1 MTVPPSPSDPWSAV
15 ATDWSRF
22 QSPFRPHR
30 DDTAVIERVAR
41 TLHESRG
48 SLDAAILGL
57 TIETATWPWPN
68 DTRLCA
74 FDSSVDAIAILW
86 PPPEA
91 PPGAAAKLAQ
101 WTALPVADGALD
113 LVTADGSL
121 VCVDYPAGARALFEE
136 VRRVLRPGG
145 RFVARTFLRPG
156 RAETLAEILEDL
168 EQGRIHNPFV
178 LKLRVDAALHEG
190 LSGFSMHEKW
200 LLWRRLF
207 PDQEATARRFGWPLR
222 TFALPASFETQDL
235 RFVYPTIDE
244 LRAIFSPLFREMEL
258 CVGSYELAERCP
270 TLVLE
275 PR

>member
-1 MTVPPSPSDPWSAV
+1 MTIPPSGPDPWSAV

-22 QSPFRPHR
+22 QPPFQPHP

-41 TLHESRG
+41 MLHERRG

-57 TIETATWPWPN
+57 TIETAISAWPQS
-68 DTRLCA
+68 TRLRA
-74 FDSSVDAIAILW
+74 FDGSADAIAILW
-86 PPPEA
+86 PPDGTPSDASAECA
-91 PPGAAAKLAQ
+91 R
-101 WTALPVADGALD
+101 WTALPVADQALD

-121 VCVDYPAGARALFEE
+121 VCVDYPDGARAVFEE
-136 VRRVLRPGG
+136 VHRVLRPGG
-145 RFVARTFLRPG
+145 RFVARTFLRP
-156 RAETLAEILEDL
+156 AQPEALATILADL
-168 EQGRIHNPFV
+168 ESGQIDNPFV
-178 LKLRVDAALHEG
+178 LKLRVDAALHDG

-200 LLWRRLF
+200 LLWRELF

-244 LRAIFSPLFREMEL
+244 LRAIFSSCFRELEL
-258 CVGSYELAERCP
+258 CVGRYELAERCP